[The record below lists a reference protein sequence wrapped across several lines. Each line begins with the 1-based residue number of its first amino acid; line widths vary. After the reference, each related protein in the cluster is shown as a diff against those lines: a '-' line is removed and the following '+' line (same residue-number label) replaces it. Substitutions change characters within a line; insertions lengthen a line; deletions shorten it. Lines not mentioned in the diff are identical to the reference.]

1 MIYVYTSVSAENEL
15 LLFSPI
21 PPQYGRGNLSLF
33 KFPFAFADTAA
44 IFF

>member
-44 IFF
+44 IFY